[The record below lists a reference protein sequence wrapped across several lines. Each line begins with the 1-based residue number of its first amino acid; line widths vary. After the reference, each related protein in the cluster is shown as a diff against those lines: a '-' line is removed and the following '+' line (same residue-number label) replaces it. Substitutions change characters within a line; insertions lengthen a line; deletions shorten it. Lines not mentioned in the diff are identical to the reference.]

1 MEQLFIG
8 NRALAPTL
16 ETKEFNIDLKDL
28 SKWRANWLDND
39 FTDNIWKFKHYKRSL
54 DFHAQFINGEFLTDR
69 RYISLLNAI
78 KKVIFLKR
86 SGHLAKI
93 KGNATTRSQS
103 QYDLARVLISFAQ
116 YLVNHNHFEA
126 DKGFGALSESVFD
139 DIVKLYIKG
148 GRDAVSGHLVM
159 VDDAIRSLINNGTL
173 DSVLDSNGV
182 FNTTAF
188 SSVTG
193 LSPYITNN
201 LSDISKDT
209 LKRHVTFKEHVR
221 SVCGYKTEFNN
232 ATPLKTTRQENSL
245 GKRDDS
251 LSTSKISDTALGTL
265 VTALNTLSDCQ
276 VALKTSELA
285 YFKAFTATSKNY
297 ANSYYE
303 SRRTPNIPTDIA
315 LTYIDSAVGFVH
327 EHGDNIVST
336 LKECRKQIDYEVEM
350 RKKPRKDHVMKNIRV
365 PRNRTTIKY
374 DVNRYN
380 IIPTNSRIQ
389 EKRNTVSLEILI
401 EIYQA
406 AVFIL
411 LATFACK
418 RFQDVIPVK
427 QAANTI
433 GYTGINNI
441 KFGLSKADPLEV
453 LRAIGRPVP
462 RVVADAFD
470 NLVRINNLLLKEPDV
485 PSNSLFQKEL
495 IIGGKLERFDN
506 AEISRDVL
514 IRRLIQYADFMEI
527 PTVKVGG
534 TESRWYLN
542 RMHMLRR
549 FFACAY
555 YRTLDKKHLPALTWL
570 MGHANTKQTMRY
582 VTQDLT
588 NSEMTTS
595 DGANVIAATISD
607 LDDNEDI
614 VEKLSKL
621 FGDHTMKIGLARNK
635 RLLERR
641 IQELI
646 DRGYKF
652 VKKTSGEL
660 TILSSNSEEE
670 VSDAA

>member
-8 NRALAPTL
+8 NGNLALAPTL

-28 SKWRANWLDND
+28 SKWRASWLDND
-39 FTDNIWKFKHYKRSL
+39 FTDNIWKFKHYKPSL

-86 SGHLAKI
+86 SGHLAKL

-103 QYDLARVLISFAQ
+103 QHNLARVLISFAQ

-139 DIVKLYIKG
+139 DIVKIYIKG
-148 GRDAVSGHLVM
+148 GRDAVSGHLLM
-159 VDDAIRSLINNGTL
+159 VNNAIRSLQNNGTL

-182 FNTTAF
+182 FNATAF

-193 LSPYITNN
+193 LSPYITYN

-209 LKRHVTFKEHVR
+209 LKQHVTFKEHVR
-221 SVCGYKTEFNN
+221 SICGYKTEFNN
-232 ATPLKTTRQENSL
+232 ATPLKKTRQENSL
-245 GKRDDS
+245 GKGDDS
-251 LSTSKISDTALGTL
+251 LSPSKISDTALGTL
-265 VTALNTLSDCQ
+265 VTALNSLSDCQ

-285 YFKAFTATSKNY
+285 YFKPFTATLKNY

-315 LTYIDSAVGFVH
+315 LAYIDSAVGFVH

-336 LKECRKQIDYEVEM
+336 LEECRKQIDYEVEM
-350 RKKPRKDHVMKNIRV
+350 RKKPRKDHVMKKIRV
-365 PRNRTTIKY
+365 PRNSTTSRY
-374 DVNRYN
+374 DVHRYN
-380 IIPTNSRIQ
+380 IIPTSSRIQ

-401 EIYQA
+401 EIFQA

-453 LRAIGRPVP
+453 LRTIGRPVP

-470 NLVRINNLLLKEPDV
+470 NLVRINNVLLKEPDV

-506 AEISRDVL
+506 AEISRDILV
-514 IRRLIQYADFMEI
+514 RRLAQYADFMEI
-527 PTVKVGG
+527 PTVKVEGI
-534 TESRWYLN
+534 ESRWYLN

-555 YRTLDKKHLPALTWL
+555 YHTLDKQHLPALTWL
-570 MGHANTKQTMRY
+570 MGHANTKQTMHY

-607 LDDNEDI
+607 LNDNEDI

-621 FGDHTMKIGLARNK
+621 FGDHTMKVGLARNK
-635 RLLERR
+635 RLLEKR

-652 VKKTSGEL
+652 IKKTSGEL

-670 VSDAA
+670 VK